1 MLRYLLILFI
11 LTGCA
16 SQQHRKAKRNVV
28 KTERAMI
35 DTLGLV
41 KSIPVVLVDSLHIV
55 SLASIFSQQL
65 TSNGFSQISRK
76 ELNALIIEFRDRL
89 VPLDPK
95 VGKRQ

>member
-1 MLRYLLILFI
+1 
-11 LTGCA
+11 
-16 SQQHRKAKRNVV
+16 
-28 KTERAMI
+28 MI